1 MPPFPDK
8 TISFRKMDL
17 LIDLRVV
24 EKKPTVA
31 KRILLYNSIQK
42 KYHHKVSN
50 QPMRP
55 ATYLPRRL

>member
-1 MPPFPDK
+1 
-8 TISFRKMDL
+8 MDL

-31 KRILLYNSIQK
+31 TRILLYNSIQK

-55 ATYLPRRL
+55 ATYLPRRF